1 MKKIIL
7 FTILSISIYAT
18 ENKKS
23 LELEFNKN
31 NLENTSTKN
40 QINELNKKINE
51 LNQDYEKQE
60 KVNEK
65 TFESISN
72 QISAA
77 SLNLTIFGILFSVA
91 AIGLGLYVTF
101 IERKIVLIREE
112 NKSLLSETK
121 LVKDEVVKI
130 NTQIQ
135 KDIYGL
141 FLKIKR
147 EETVHIL
154 ERLIKIPED
163 ISNLS
168 QQLLSRELE
177 KEDYLILREAY
188 LKLKEK
194 VSKKD
199 DGDEEDDIDEF
210 NFDSKIDY
218 LNSYKLLFFQHFLDL
233 ALKDPIINE
242 DLIDYYND
250 SVNCA
255 FENDILKS
263 TTDFMDAI
271 MEIGFKSKAEEINA
285 FIKALS
291 QSDFQTF
298 DAVYQ
303 IIFKILQTRE
313 NHFKFFNLLNDDK
326 ETRIG
331 KLKIGQNIIDKYS
344 SSTLSESEKST
355 IDLAKTIFLELETE
369 TKEKNLQLEKQK
381 QAKAERK
388 RNQEELK
395 NSKK

>member
-1 MKKIIL
+1 
-7 FTILSISIYAT
+7 
-18 ENKKS
+18 
-23 LELEFNKN
+23 
-31 NLENTSTKN
+31 
-40 QINELNKKINE
+40 
-51 LNQDYEKQE
+51 
-60 KVNEK
+60 
-65 TFESISN
+65 
-72 QISAA
+72 
-77 SLNLTIFGILFSVA
+77 
-91 AIGLGLYVTF
+91 
-101 IERKIVLIREE
+101 
-112 NKSLLSETK
+112 
-121 LVKDEVVKI
+121 
-130 NTQIQ
+130 
-135 KDIYGL
+135 
-141 FLKIKR
+141 LKIKR

-177 KEDYLILREAY
+177 KEDYLILKEAY

-331 KLKIGQNIIDKYS
+331 KLKIGQSIIDKYS
-344 SSTLSESEKST
+344 SSTLSESEKNT

-381 QAKAERK
+381 EAKAERK
-388 RNQEELK
+388 RKQEELK